1 MVADEAREVER
12 DGHAGFADV
21 ACRRSGDLVKA
32 IDDGVAVNGESL
44 CGQDEV
50 EPAFAP
56 GDSVSHRPSKS
67 FSRCRRAS
75 CEDVNRARARALAVG
90 NQLFP
95 GAIDWDMAR
104 YRTGLRPMT
113 PDGPPLIGLG
123 QHSNLYYNTGHGHV
137 GWTMACG
144 SARILADL
152 VDERQPDIDPTP
164 YSPITSNRHR

>member
-56 GDSVSHRPSKS
+56 GDKRV
-67 FSRCRRAS
+67 AQ
-75 CEDVNRARARALAVG
+75 AVEVIFAMQAC
-90 NQLFP
+90 QL
-95 GAIDWDMAR
+95 
-104 YRTGLRPMT
+104 
-113 PDGPPLIGLG
+113 
-123 QHSNLYYNTGHGHV
+123 
-137 GWTMACG
+137 
-144 SARILADL
+144 
-152 VDERQPDIDPTP
+152 
-164 YSPITSNRHR
+164 